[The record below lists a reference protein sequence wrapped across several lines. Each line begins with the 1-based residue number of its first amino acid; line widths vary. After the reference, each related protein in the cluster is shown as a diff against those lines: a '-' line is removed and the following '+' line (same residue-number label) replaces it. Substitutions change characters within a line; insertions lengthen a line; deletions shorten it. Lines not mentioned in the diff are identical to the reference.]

1 MSPRAPSCQSI
12 CLPAGLSASACRLAN
27 THGAPK
33 LQRCFEQA
41 LPGDQKCGE
50 QMSEVTHRLPFM
62 GVAHSPGRAMCTET
76 VTASAVSIQ
85 EVVTGTS
92 LGIGP

>member
-1 MSPRAPSCQSI
+1 MQADI
-12 CLPAGLSASACRLAN
+12 AN
-27 THGAPK
+27 TQGAPT

-50 QMSEVTHRLPFM
+50 QMSEVTQRLPFM
-62 GVAHSPGRAMCTET
+62 GVVHSLGRAICTET

-85 EVVTGTS
+85 EVVTGIS